1 MAVILGLAV
10 ALSYGAAD
18 FLGGL
23 ATKRT
28 PVWAVVVL
36 SQHSSLPLLAVLVLL
51 AGGQPTGR
59 ALALGSAAGA
69 LGAVGLACLYRGL
82 ALGRMS
88 VVAPVTAVGAA
99 VVPLLWGLGRGE
111 RPPPLSRV

>member
-18 FLGGL
+18 FFGGL

-28 PVWAVVVL
+28 AVWAVVVL
-36 SQHSSLPLLAVLVLL
+36 SQMCGLPLLAVLVLV
-51 AGGQPTGR
+51 AGGEPTGR
-59 ALALGSAAGA
+59 ALALGAAAGA
-69 LGAVGLACLYRGL
+69 FGAIGLACLYRGL

-88 VVAPVTAVGAA
+88 VVAPITAVGAA
-99 VVPLLWGLGRGE
+99 VVPLLWG
-111 RPPPLSRV
+111 